1 MDLIKP
7 ITVHTRLYHEIV
19 KSSVYFEGGG
29 GGLDM
34 QGFPLMRFLKIW
46 LNSKWGK
53 TMSSY

>member
-29 GGLDM
+29 GLDM

-46 LNSKWGK
+46 LNLKWGK